1 MWIRG
6 LIWDDYNVEH
16 IAYHQ
21 VESGEVEEAV
31 WGDAWF
37 KRGPGRKRYY
47 AYSRTE
53 EGRYLFIVLDREYD
67 ERFYVVTARDMDEDE
82 KRLYQ
87 RGRGR

>member
-1 MWIRG
+1 MWIKD
-6 LIWDDYNVEH
+6 LIWDDHNVEH
-16 IAYHQ
+16 IAYHH
-21 VESGEVEEAV
+21 VEPGEAEEAV

-37 KRGPGRKRYY
+37 KRGPGRQRCY

-53 EGRYLFIVLDREYD
+53 AGRYLFIVLDREYN
-67 ERFYVVTARDMDEDE
+67 ECFYVVTVRDMNEDE